1 LTVAN
6 EALSTV
12 TPRQKQATPVI
23 DEDARRRSKRW
34 RHIRSAL
41 NAYLYLIPT
50 LLGLLIFSAGAI
62 VASFFI
68 SFTNWQLVLPPVWV
82 GLQNYTNLLA
92 LPEFWQVLR
101 NTIYYTAGYVP
112 LAVILP
118 LFMAILV
125 NQKLRGITFFR
136 TTYFLPVVT
145 SGVAIALVWG
155 WMYNPQF
162 GIINFLLKK
171 FFGIDGPRW
180 LVDPVWAM
188 PALIIVGVWNSVGY
202 NMVIYLAGL
211 QGIPQELYEAAR
223 IDGAG
228 WWAQFHGVTLPLI
241 TPTIF
246 FILVLSLIGSFQ
258 VWTITYLLTQG
269 GPAGATL
276 TLSYYI
282 YQQGFQ
288 WFHMGFAAALAYVLF
303 AIVFVVTV
311 IQFRLQ
317 SQWVFYH

>member
-1 LTVAN
+1 MAN
-6 EALSTV
+6 EAISSISV
-12 TPRQKQATPVI
+12 PKKQSASR
-23 DEDARRRSKRW
+23 DRRRRFQRLK
-34 RHIRSAL
+34 ATL
-41 NAYLYLIPT
+41 NAYLYLAPT

-62 VASFFI
+62 IASFFI
-68 SFTNWQLVLPPVWV
+68 SFTNWQLVLPPVWI
-82 GLQNYTNLLA
+82 GLKNYINLLQ

-101 NTIYYTAGYVP
+101 NTVYYTVGYVP
-112 LAVILP
+112 LALTLP
-118 LFMAILV
+118 LFMALLV
-125 NQKLRGITFFR
+125 NQKLKGITFFR

-155 WMYNPQF
+155 WMYNPSF
-162 GIINFLLKK
+162 GVINYLLEKL
-171 FFGIDGPRW
+171 FGLEGPRW
-180 LVDPVWAM
+180 LADPKWAM
-188 PALIIVGVWNSVGY
+188 PSLIIIGVWHSLGY

-228 WWAQFHGVTLPLI
+228 WWAQFLYITVPLI
-241 TPTIF
+241 TPTAF
-246 FILVLSLIGSFQ
+246 FILVLSIIGSFQ

-282 YQQGFQ
+282 YQQGFE

-303 AIVFVVTV
+303 AIVFGVTM
-311 IQFRLQ
+311 IQFKLQ
-317 SQWVFYH
+317 KQWVFYH